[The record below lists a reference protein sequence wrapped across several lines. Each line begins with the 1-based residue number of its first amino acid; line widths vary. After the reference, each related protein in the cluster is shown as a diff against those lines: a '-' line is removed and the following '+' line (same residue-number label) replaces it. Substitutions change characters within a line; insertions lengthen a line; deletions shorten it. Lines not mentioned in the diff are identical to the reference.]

1 MEKYSRECHESVFN
15 RLEGYKQRRSSEHEY
30 GYSASLGSRHRPI
43 LSVRCPDQHRG
54 MAYQGNPTHSQYPS
68 RVGYT
73 IMDQNMCSTWDMQ
86 NKSGGP
92 SRVNRA
98 IAGQSIHNPQGMQSE
113 RGDLV
118 RKYCAAVNRDMQDA
132 EYVLDEENDR
142 VSEAIILV
150 GTILCP
156 MLGLT

>member
-1 MEKYSRECHESVFN
+1 
-15 RLEGYKQRRSSEHEY
+15 
-30 GYSASLGSRHRPI
+30 
-43 LSVRCPDQHRG
+43 
-54 MAYQGNPTHSQYPS
+54 
-68 RVGYT
+68 
-73 IMDQNMCSTWDMQ
+73 MDQNMCSTWDMQ

-98 IAGQSIHNPQGMQSE
+98 IADQSIHNPQGMQSE

-132 EYVLDEENDR
+132 GYVLDEENDQ